1 MKINICGVAFD
12 DLTLEE
18 AVREAMR
25 EGGEACRV
33 CTPNALM
40 LQACRKIPAY
50 ADLLNS
56 SSLIL
61 PDGQAV
67 LRAAKKQGTPL
78 RQRVAGIDFG
88 ERLLEESARRGYR
101 VFLLGGKD
109 GVAPQAA
116 ERLSQ
121 RYPGLRVCGCYWG
134 YFEKDGEENRRVL
147 GMLRACHPDILLVC
161 MGFPTQERWIR
172 ENLPML
178 PTVKVAAGLG
188 GSLDVWSGA
197 KKRAPKS
204 WQDHGMEWAWRM
216 LHEPK
221 RLKELPDLIRFAKR

>member
-67 LRAAKKQGTPL
+67 LRAAKRQGTP
-78 RQRVAGIDFG
+78 
-88 ERLLEESARRGYR
+88 
-101 VFLLGGKD
+101 
-109 GVAPQAA
+109 
-116 ERLSQ
+116 
-121 RYPGLRVCGCYWG
+121 
-134 YFEKDGEENRRVL
+134 
-147 GMLRACHPDILLVC
+147 
-161 MGFPTQERWIR
+161 
-172 ENLPML
+172 
-178 PTVKVAAGLG
+178 
-188 GSLDVWSGA
+188 
-197 KKRAPKS
+197 
-204 WQDHGMEWAWRM
+204 
-216 LHEPK
+216 
-221 RLKELPDLIRFAKR
+221 